1 MSFGETTWVDRHM
14 TDAWSRIADHVPAD
28 WMPQVQSSTPKR
40 TSVREYGC
48 GHYGCV
54 MPTGV
59 EGLVCKL
66 TSDVSEAKFVAAS
79 LAMDEE
85 VTGIVNY
92 KKIFALRG
100 QQHRGRPVFVLW
112 RDEAWDVGF
121 LRNLPVYMMGP
132 GGPPSHTQ
140 MAEKYNIMP
149 GQIRSL
155 REGEK
160 YLDDFLT
167 TARDVR
173 DKLTNIF
180 KKVSR
185 EEALEAADAAFE
197 RYRYDDP
204 AERNVKHYRG
214 IERVGVGLAR
224 CAYLAEM
231 MANTDVIYPV
241 GSALEYYLDNGLL
254 MADVHLGNIGLDEE
268 RHLIITDPGHVI
280 AVNPRWAS
288 WPQVEV
294 V

>member
-1 MSFGETTWVDRHM
+1 MLAETAWVDRNM
-14 TDAWSRIADHVPAD
+14 TAAWQRIAAHVPAS
-28 WMPQVQSSTPKR
+28 WMPQTVTSTPR
-40 TSVREYGC
+40 RMTVREYGC

-54 MPTGV
+54 MPTAV

-66 TSDVSEAKFVAAS
+66 TSDISEARFVAAS

-85 VTGIVNY
+85 VAGIVNY
-92 KKIFALRG
+92 KKLFALEG
-100 QQHRGRPVFVLW
+100 QQHRKRPLFMLW
-112 RDEAWDVGF
+112 RDEAWNVGF
-121 LRNLPVYMMGP
+121 LQRLPLYIGP
-132 GGPPSHTQ
+132 ESHFK
-140 MAEKYNIMP
+140 MAERYNIMP

-160 YLDDFLT
+160 YLGDFLD

-173 DKLTNIF
+173 DKLTNVF
-180 KKVSR
+180 KKMSR
-185 EEALEAADAAFE
+185 EEALGAVAQAFE
-197 RYRYDDP
+197 NYRYDDP
-204 AERNVKHYRG
+204 SERNVKHYRG
-214 IERVGVGLAR
+214 IDRIGVGLAR
-224 CAYLAEM
+224 CMYLAEM

-241 GSALEYYLDNGLL
+241 GSALEHYLDNGIL

-280 AVNPRWAS
+280 AVDPRWAS